1 MIHLNLWHISCLLL
15 FSSRFYVSQ
24 PDLGTQ
30 KNCRKKRESLTCVE
44 YVLRV
49 FKPERILLLE
59 SGGATDLSNNDIIVS
74 LDIGTSKIRA
84 IIGEINNGTFNIIG
98 VGSADSEGIRKGV
111 IVDIDQTV
119 QSIRNAVDHAE
130 RMVGIQISEVY
141 VGISGNHIGLMSS
154 HGVVA
159 VSNEDR
165 EIGEEDMERV
175 LKAAEVIAVPPE
187 REIIDVVAKQYVV
200 DGLEGIQDPR
210 GMIGV
215 RLEVEA
221 TIITGAKTAIHNLL
235 RCVEKAGLKVSDLVL
250 MSLGAGQLALSKDE
264 KTMGSVLVDIGA
276 GATTIAVFEEDSLV
290 ATSTLPI
297 GGEFVT
303 NDIAYGLRTLTDQ
316 AEKVKLKYGC
326 AWLDDA
332 AADVMFKVTRIGSN
346 VDKEFSQEDLA
357 AIIEPRVQEIFQM
370 ISQEVKRLGYTELPG
385 GYILTGG
392 TVSMPGVLQV
402 AQHELAASV
411 RIAVPDYIGVRD
423 PGYTSGVGI
432 LHSVIRSL
440 RIRPSVSSGGGSN
453 NNNNNKKP
461 TNRVKPSASPES
473 EQKPGLFERLKN
485 MFSEFI

>member
-1 MIHLNLWHISCLLL
+1 M
-15 FSSRFYVSQ
+15 
-24 PDLGTQ
+24 
-30 KNCRKKRESLTCVE
+30 
-44 YVLRV
+44 
-49 FKPERILLLE
+49 
-59 SGGATDLSNNDIIVS
+59 SNNDIIVS
-74 LDIGTSKIRA
+74 LDIGTSKVRA

-98 VGSADSEGIRKGV
+98 VGSADSEGIRKGA

-141 VGISGNHIGLMSS
+141 VGISGNHIGLMTS

-175 LKAAEVIAVPPE
+175 LKAAEVIAIPPE
-187 REIIDVVAKQYVV
+187 REIIDVVARQYVV

-235 RCVEKAGLKVSDLVL
+235 RCVEKSGLKVKDLVL
-250 MSLGAGQLALSKDE
+250 MSLGAGLLSLSKDE
-264 KTMGSVLVDIGA
+264 KGMGSVLVDIGA
-276 GATTIAVFEEDSLV
+276 GMTTIAVFEEGSMV

-303 NDIAYGLRTLTDQ
+303 NDIAYGLRTLTEQ

-332 AADVMFKVTRIGSN
+332 ASDVVFKVTRIGSN
-346 VDKEFSQEDLA
+346 VDKEFTQEDLA
-357 AIIEPRVQEIFQM
+357 AIIEPRVQEIFQL
-370 ISQEVKRLGYTELPG
+370 IHQEVKRLGYTELPG

-392 TVSMPGVLQV
+392 TVAMPGVLQV
-402 AQHELAASV
+402 ARHELAASV

-432 LHSVIRSL
+432 LHNVIRGIK
-440 RIRPSVSSGGGSN
+440 IRPANNNPGGGS
-453 NNNNNKKP
+453 NNKKP
-461 TNRVKPSASPES
+461 TNRVKPNPAPEE
-473 EQKPGLFERLKN
+473 EQKPGFFERLKN
-485 MFSEFI
+485 MFSELI